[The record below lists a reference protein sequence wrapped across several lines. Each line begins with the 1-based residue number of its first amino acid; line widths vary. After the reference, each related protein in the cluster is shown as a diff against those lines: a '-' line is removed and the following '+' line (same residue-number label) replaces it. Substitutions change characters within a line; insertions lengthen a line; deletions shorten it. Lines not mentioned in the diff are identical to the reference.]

1 MAEEKKKSQV
11 EDINRSIYDV
21 KDKVEYSYKA
31 DKGLTEDVIREIS
44 REKDE
49 PEWMLEKRLEGY
61 RDFINRPM
69 PQWGVDLKDFDADD
83 FKYYVKPIDKQAT
96 TWEEL
101 PDEIRAQLDAMLADV
116 NYTYQDIADTIT
128 DLGYEI
134 SRSAVGR
141 YAMRHNS
148 AARRLKEASE
158 QTTALL
164 QFIRENQDVE
174 STELA
179 SAIMIDGLTRRIAT
193 ADEDFDAMPLDKAG
207 RLLVQLQRSTIYK
220 ERWRKER
227 LAAIEAV
234 ERNVKARMRQAV
246 QNDPELLA
254 QLQRLVSDAAAEEA
268 GRDEG

>member
-1 MAEEKKKSQV
+1 MGDQRERNRIKS
-11 EDINRSIYDV
+11 R
-21 KDKVEYSYKA
+21 
-31 DKGLTEDVIREIS
+31 
-44 REKDE
+44 
-49 PEWMLEKRLEGY
+49 
-61 RDFINRPM
+61 
-69 PQWGVDLKDFDADD
+69 VD
-83 FKYYVKPIDKQAT
+83 
-96 TWEEL
+96 EL

-179 SAIMIDGLTRRIAT
+179 SAIMIDGLTRHAAGQGGPPAGPAAT
-193 ADEDFDAMPLDKAG
+193 
-207 RLLVQLQRSTIYK
+207 QHHLQGT
-220 ERWRKER
+220 
-227 LAAIEAV
+227 
-234 ERNVKARMRQAV
+234 
-246 QNDPELLA
+246 LA
-254 QLQRLVSDAAAEEA
+254 QRAS
-268 GRDEG
+268 GGH

>member
-1 MAEEKKKSQV
+1 MGDQRERNRIKS
-11 EDINRSIYDV
+11 R
-21 KDKVEYSYKA
+21 
-31 DKGLTEDVIREIS
+31 
-44 REKDE
+44 
-49 PEWMLEKRLEGY
+49 
-61 RDFINRPM
+61 
-69 PQWGVDLKDFDADD
+69 VD
-83 FKYYVKPIDKQAT
+83 
-96 TWEEL
+96 EL
-101 PDEIRAQLDAMLADV
+101 PDEIRAQLDTMLADV

-193 ADEDFDAMPLDKAG
+193 ADEDFDAMPLDKAAACWSSCNAAPFTRNAG
-207 RLLVQLQRSTIYK
+207 ARSVWQPLRPSSAT
-220 ERWRKER
+220 
-227 LAAIEAV
+227 
-234 ERNVKARMRQAV
+234 
-246 QNDPELLA
+246 
-254 QLQRLVSDAAAEEA
+254 
-268 GRDEG
+268 

>member
-1 MAEEKKKSQV
+1 MGDQRERNRIKS
-11 EDINRSIYDV
+11 R
-21 KDKVEYSYKA
+21 
-31 DKGLTEDVIREIS
+31 
-44 REKDE
+44 
-49 PEWMLEKRLEGY
+49 
-61 RDFINRPM
+61 
-69 PQWGVDLKDFDADD
+69 VD
-83 FKYYVKPIDKQAT
+83 
-96 TWEEL
+96 EL
-101 PDEIRAQLDAMLADV
+101 PDEIRAQLDTMLADV

-193 ADEDFDAMPLDKAG
+193 ADEDWTRRAACWSSCNAAPFTRNAGARSVWRPLRPSSA
-207 RLLVQLQRSTIYK
+207 T
-220 ERWRKER
+220 
-227 LAAIEAV
+227 
-234 ERNVKARMRQAV
+234 
-246 QNDPELLA
+246 
-254 QLQRLVSDAAAEEA
+254 
-268 GRDEG
+268 

>member
-1 MAEEKKKSQV
+1 MGDQRERNRIKS
-11 EDINRSIYDV
+11 R
-21 KDKVEYSYKA
+21 
-31 DKGLTEDVIREIS
+31 
-44 REKDE
+44 
-49 PEWMLEKRLEGY
+49 
-61 RDFINRPM
+61 
-69 PQWGVDLKDFDADD
+69 VD
-83 FKYYVKPIDKQAT
+83 
-96 TWEEL
+96 EL

-193 ADEDFDAMPLDKAG
+193 ADEDFDATAG
-207 RLLVQLQRSTIYK
+207 QGGPPAGPAATQHHLQGT
-220 ERWRKER
+220 
-227 LAAIEAV
+227 
-234 ERNVKARMRQAV
+234 
-246 QNDPELLA
+246 LA
-254 QLQRLVSDAAAEEA
+254 QRAS
-268 GRDEG
+268 GGH